1 MTHTLTLN
9 LAAMIAILPSLIGAL
24 RGDGAARNGRFWLL
38 LAVAVAGPVVWSVV
52 FLSGGWRTDLSS
64 ALWVS
69 ISAGLLLFAVGA
81 VFSRDVSR
89 LAPLFLALMFLL
101 AVFAALG
108 RFLEHTGGGV
118 LPPDEG
124 HGWLWVH
131 IPVSVAT
138 YALLAIAAV
147 GSFAAL
153 LQERALKRK
162 QPLRLI
168 PGLPSVLD
176 CEGVTVRFLWLSET
190 VLALGLLSGVA
201 VNATMGHPLLTF
213 DHKIVFAL
221 GAFVTI
227 AILLALHHL
236 TGVRGRRAARWVLAA
251 YLLVTLAY
259 PGVKFVTDVVMG

>member
-1 MTHTLTLN
+1 MSNALTFN
-9 LAAMIAILPSLIGAL
+9 LAAMIAILPCLIGAL
-24 RGDGAARNGRFWLL
+24 KGDGAARNARFWVL
-38 LAVAVAGPVVWSVV
+38 LAVAVTGPFIWSVV

-69 ISAGLLLFAVGA
+69 ISAGLLIYAVGA
-81 VFSRDVSR
+81 VFSHDVAR
-89 LAPLFLALMFLL
+89 LAPLFLALNFLL
-101 AVFAALG
+101 AVFATIGEA
-108 RFLEHTGGGV
+108 LEHKGGGV
-118 LPPDEG
+118 LPPDEA

-147 GSFAAL
+147 AAFAAL

-162 QPLRLI
+162 QPLRLV
-168 PGLPSVLD
+168 PGLPAVLD

-190 VLALGLLSGVA
+190 VLAIGLVSGIA

-227 AILLALHHL
+227 AILLGLHHRS
-236 TGVRGRRAARWVLAA
+236 GIRGRRAARWVLAA